1 MALGP
6 EERRKAKEIMRARG
20 VSYQEALAVM
30 RMAAA
35 VKRAQR
41 NVQRALENESSK
53 PISERRLKPPPKN
66 LWYNRD

>member
-30 RMAAA
+30 RIAAA

-41 NVQRALENESSK
+41 NVQRTLASESSK
-53 PISERRLKPPPKN
+53 PIYERRLKPPPKN

>member
-6 EERRKAKEIMRARG
+6 EERRKANEIMRARG

-41 NVQRALENESSK
+41 NVQRALESESSK